1 MRVDYYPNE
10 LGAVCGSYLQG
21 HQDASYDE
29 LVRLFGEPN
38 SSGDGDKV
46 RFEWVVSFDV
56 NDDGDPTFHTAT
68 IYDWK
73 ESSDA
78 ARYVSSYNWHI
89 GGFSKDAAH
98 LVSDLIIDDRFGN
111 NSSFY
116 GKFRRVRS

>member
-10 LGAVCGSYLQG
+10 LGAVCGSHLQG

-38 SSGDGDKV
+38 SYGDGDKV
-46 RFEWVVSFDV
+46 RFEWIISFDV
-56 NDDGDPTFHTAT
+56 YDRDDGEPTFHTGT

-73 ESSDA
+73 EEDDT
-78 ARYVSSYNWHI
+78 ARYADTYDWHI
-89 GGFSKDAAH
+89 GGHSKESYH
-98 LVSDLIIDDRFGN
+98 LTSDLILNERFGN

-116 GKFRRVRS
+116 NFRRV

>member
-56 NDDGDPTFHTAT
+56 YYDGDPTFQTAT

-73 ESSDA
+73 EDDDV
-78 ARYVSSYNWHI
+78 ARHVPSYDWHI
-89 GGFSKDAAH
+89 GGHSKESYH
-98 LVSDLIIDDRFGN
+98 LISDLILNQRFGN

-116 GKFRRVRS
+116 DFRSI